1 MDSSLFTPHGYCLA
15 WDPTLIWLQA
25 TSDLLIALAYYSIPA
40 VLVVVARR
48 RHDLVFRPV
57 FYLFAAFIMACGTTH
72 LLGMISLWT
81 PVYRTEAI
89 VLVITAALSLTT
101 ATLLWPLLPRFLALP
116 SPSQLQLLNAQLAA
130 QIVERDA
137 AAAHLRASEERL
149 RQVQKMAAI
158 GQLTGGIAHDFNN
171 MLQAISSGIELMRR
185 RIVQG
190 RHEEALNCVNATR
203 QNVGRAGTLVQG
215 LLAFARRQPLA
226 PKHVELNQLV
236 PSTGRLIQQ
245 AIGPAIDLEVKV
257 GADTWPVRCDPNQL
271 ENALVNLAIN
281 ARDAMLPNGGTLT
294 VDAENVTLTETDV
307 APWEGVRSGAFVK
320 LMMTDTG
327 SGMSPDVLEHALE
340 PFFTTKPPGEGTGLG
355 LSQVFGFVTQSNG
368 ILQLASEVGRGTSVQ
383 LFLPKSHESET
394 EAEAAASNDTPGQEV
409 ALSASV
415 LFVDDDSNVRSFA
428 SEALREAGCMVT
440 EAPDA
445 ASALA
450 LIKERL
456 RDSGVIID
464 ILVTD
469 VGLPGG
475 LNGRQLADAAREMLP
490 DLPVVLVTGY
500 AGDAIAIPGLAENM
514 SLLRKPFELD
524 ALVEMVLDMT
534 R

>member
-1 MDSSLFTPHGYCLA
+1 
-15 WDPTLIWLQA
+15 
-25 TSDLLIALAYYSIPA
+25 LIALAYFSIPA
-40 VLVVVARR
+40 VLVVITRR
-48 RHDLVFRPV
+48 RRDLVFRPV

-72 LLGMISLWT
+72 VLGMISLWI
-81 PVYRTEAI
+81 PLYWTEAI

-116 SPSQLQLLNAQLAA
+116 SPAQLQVLNAQLAA
-130 QIVERDA
+130 QIMERDA

-149 RQVQKMAAI
+149 HQVQKMAAI

-171 MLQAISSGIELMRR
+171 MLQAISSGVELMRR

-190 RHEEALNCVNATR
+190 RHDEALNCVEATR
-203 QNVGRAGTLVQG
+203 QNVGRAGALVQG

-226 PKHVELNQLV
+226 PRHVELDKLV
-236 PSTGRLIQQ
+236 PSIGALIQQ
-245 AIGPAIDLEVKV
+245 AIGPAIDLHVDIGER
-257 GADTWPVRCDPNQL
+257 TWPVHCDPNQL
-271 ENALVNLAIN
+271 ENACVNLAIN
-281 ARDAMLPNGGTLT
+281 ARDAMLPAGGKLT
-294 VDAENVTLTETDV
+294 IETENVTLTDTDV
-307 APWEGVRSGAFVK
+307 APWEGASSGRFVK
-320 LMMTDTG
+320 LTLRDTG
-327 SGMSPDVLEHALE
+327 CGMAPETLEHALE
-340 PFFTTKPPGEGTGLG
+340 PFFTTKLTGQGTGLG
-355 LSQVFGFVTQSNG
+355 LSQVFGFVSQSNG
-368 ILQLASEVGRGTSVQ
+368 ILQLESELGRGTAVHV
-383 LFLPKSHESET
+383 FLPASRET
-394 EAEAAASNDTPGQEV
+394 GTQTETASRDAGPGKEV
-409 ALSASV
+409 VVSASV
-415 LFVDDDSNVRSFA
+415 LLVDDEDNVRSFA
-428 SEALREAGCMVT
+428 SEALREAGCTVT

-456 RDSGVIID
+456 HMPGGKTD

-500 AGDAIAIPGLAENM
+500 AGDALSIPGLAERM
-514 SLLRKPFELD
+514 TILRKPFELE
-524 ALVEMVLDMT
+524 ALVEMVLEMT